1 MAGKF
6 KKAGSSEEPAIST
19 ASLPDIVFMLLFFFM
34 VTTVMREVDLKVKVT
49 IPEASEVQKLKNK
62 SLVTYIYIG
71 EPQDTK
77 AYGTTSRIQLADA
90 YAEVNEVGAY
100 IETRR
105 GEHDEAEVPLLVTS
119 LKVDGAT
126 KMGIVTEVKQELRKV
141 SALKISYSTREGMAM
156 N

>member
-1 MAGKF
+1 MASKF
-6 KKAGSSEEPAIST
+6 KKGGSSEEPAIST

-77 AYGTTSRIQLADA
+77 AFGTTSRIQLADA

-119 LKVDGAT
+119 LKVDSET
-126 KMGIVTEVKQELRKV
+126 KMGIVSEVKQELRKV